1 MTGAVRRVGGQV
13 VRPAVLLGLW
23 LSAHPPTRLTAQ
35 VRDTTHT
42 AVPTGSTVP
51 DTSRFMKPG
60 AAAWRSLVLPG
71 WGQAATGHHV
81 AGAMFVTWEGVT
93 MMMTLRA
100 VQEQRYMKQS
110 GSGSLGAKRQQVQDW
125 VVLWIFNHLFAGA
138 DAFVSAH
145 LQDFPKEL
153 KLQAGPGRVGL
164 SVPLR

>member
-1 MTGAVRRVGGQV
+1 MSERLGGGLM
-13 VRPAVLLGLW
+13 RADRWAILLGIL
-23 LSAHPPTRLTAQ
+23 LSAGPGLRLCAQ
-35 VRDTTHT
+35 ARDTT
-42 AVPTGSTVP
+42 PTPATTTTP
-51 DTSRFMKPG
+51 DTSKLMKPG

-100 VQEQRYMKQS
+100 VREQRYMKQS
-110 GSGSLGAKRQQVQDW
+110 GSESLGGKRQQVQDW

-145 LQDFPKEL
+145 LQDFPKGL
-153 KLQAGPGRVGL
+153 KLRVGPGGVSV
-164 SVPLR
+164 SVPVP